1 MQDIIREPVE
11 LIDEDLDFVA
21 GGWGHHHGH
30 HNGGA
35 NVNANVAV
43 VDQDIN
49 QVQIGGINND
59 QAAANISDV
68 NQS

>member
-30 HNGGA
+30 HNRGA
-35 NVNANVAV
+35 DVNVAA
-43 VDQDIN
+43 VDQDIS
-49 QVQIGGINND
+49 QVQIGGSNND
-59 QAAANISDV
+59 QTAANVSSIT
-68 NQS
+68 QS